1 MGRHNAFARRL
12 VVAKEVVSYNAKQA
26 IVRRCI
32 NTLFYA
38 SAIALNEEFG
48 LGAKRLMRF
57 KERMEKV
64 VEEYGL
70 LASGAD
76 TDYADDK
83 LEEAFK
89 KIMER

>member
-1 MGRHNAFARRL
+1 MKNAFARKL
-12 VVAKEVVSYNAKQA
+12 TVAKQTISYAEKQN

-32 NTLFYA
+32 NTIFYA
-38 SAIALNEEFG
+38 SAVALNEEFG

-76 TDYADDK
+76 TDYADGK

>member
-32 NTLFYA
+32 NTIFYA
-38 SAIALNEEFG
+38 FAIAINEEFG
-48 LGAKRLMRF
+48 FGAKRIMRL
-57 KERMEKV
+57 KEKMEKI

-89 KIMER
+89 RIMER

>member
-12 VVAKEVVSYNAKQA
+12 VVAKEVVSYNAKQ
-26 IVRRCI
+26 ILVRRCI
-32 NTLFYA
+32 NTIFYA

-57 KERMEKV
+57 KDALERV
-64 VEEYGL
+64 VGEYGV

>member
-12 VVAKEVVSYNAKQA
+12 VAAKEVVSYKAKQE

-32 NTLFYA
+32 NTIFYA
-38 SAIALNEEFG
+38 SAVALNEEFG
-48 LGAKRLMRF
+48 LGAKRLTRF
-57 KERMEKV
+57 KDALERV
-64 VEEYGL
+64 VGEYGV

-89 KIMER
+89 RIMER

>member
-1 MGRHNAFARRL
+1 MKNAFARKL
-12 VVAKEVVSYNAKQA
+12 TVAKQTISYAEKQN

-32 NTLFYA
+32 NTIFYA
-38 SAIALNEEFG
+38 FAIALNEEFG
-48 LGAKRLMRF
+48 FGAGRIMRL
-57 KERMEKV
+57 KEKMEKV
-64 VEEYGL
+64 IEEYGV

-76 TDYADDK
+76 TDYADGK

>member
-1 MGRHNAFARRL
+1 MKNAFARKL
-12 VVAKEVVSYNAKQA
+12 TVAKQTISYAEKQN

-32 NTLFYA
+32 NTIFYA
-38 SAIALNEEFG
+38 FAIALNEEFG
-48 LGAKRLMRF
+48 FGAGRIMRL
-57 KERMEKV
+57 KEKMEKV
-64 VEEYGL
+64 IEEYGV

-89 KIMER
+89 RIMER